1 MSHQDPNVID
11 SKETTGARP
20 FSALHARKA
29 VTMSFKNSMV
39 RGLALCGMNS
49 VARAGYAD
57 SKMFSDIIAGTDK
70 DAR

>member
-11 SKETTGARP
+11 SKETTEARP
-20 FSALHARKA
+20 FSALHERKA

>member
-1 MSHQDPNVID
+1 
-11 SKETTGARP
+11 
-20 FSALHARKA
+20 
-29 VTMSFKNSMV
+29 MSFKNSMV

-70 DAR
+70 DARRTAADDSRSDNR

>member
-1 MSHQDPNVID
+1 MSHQDPNVIG

-20 FSALHARKA
+20 FSALHERKA